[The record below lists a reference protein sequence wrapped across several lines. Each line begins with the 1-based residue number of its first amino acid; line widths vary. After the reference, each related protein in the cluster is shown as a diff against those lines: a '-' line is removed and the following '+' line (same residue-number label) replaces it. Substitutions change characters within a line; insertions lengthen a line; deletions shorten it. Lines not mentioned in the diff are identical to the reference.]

1 MLKCRVMGNA
11 TSTVKHSTM
20 QGWKLLIAQ
29 PLMNDDQS
37 ADGEPLLVVDA
48 LGAGIGDIV
57 IIGFGKGTRDLLKVK
72 NSPIRWCVLGIVD
85 E

>member
-1 MLKCRVMGNA
+1 M
-11 TSTVKHSTM
+11 
-20 QGWKLLIAQ
+20 LIAQ

-37 ADGEPLLVVDA
+37 ADGDPLLVIDV
-48 LGAGIGDIV
+48 LGAGAGDIV
-57 IIGFGKGTRDLLKVK
+57 IIGFGKGTQDLLQDK

>member
-37 ADGEPLLVVDA
+37 ADGDPLLVIDV
-48 LGAGIGDIV
+48 LGAGAGDIV
-57 IIGFGKGTRDLLKVK
+57 IIGFGKGTQDLLQDK